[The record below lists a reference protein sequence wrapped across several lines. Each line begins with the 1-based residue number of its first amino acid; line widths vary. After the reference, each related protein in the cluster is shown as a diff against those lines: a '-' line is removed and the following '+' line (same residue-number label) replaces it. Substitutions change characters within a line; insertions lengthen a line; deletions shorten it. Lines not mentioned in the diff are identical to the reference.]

1 MARHGVVLR
10 YPQLALEP
18 EAALGFTVPASGLAG
33 TPPPQVAG
41 MPACQ
46 RARTPTR
53 QLAGRSGRQSDC
65 MLLSDSHLLLPIPQG
80 WATPIRQW
88 ELHLRSQGQRPATVD
103 TRIRHVRRLARDI
116 DAGSPDAVE
125 EDDLTAW
132 SGLQQWAPETR
143 HSHHASIRLF
153 FRWWCGR
160 TGAPSPGEV
169 LGGIR
174 RHVPPPRPTPED
186 ILRAAI
192 REAAPRTRLILQ
204 LAAELGL
211 RRSEIASLHRR
222 DLVHA
227 PDGWTLTVQG
237 KGGRTRVLPVTDS
250 LARDIQQAGQTWI
263 FPGQIDGHLSARWV
277 SKLAARVLPPGWT
290 LHSLRHRFATTA
302 YRQGGHDILGVQQAL
317 GHGSVQTTQRYTA
330 GTPSAIRAMTASAAL
345 TTTSINHHRKATTMR
360 ISICNVKGGTGKTTS
375 AIMLAAAAHAAGYST
390 RVLDADPQGSAS
402 DWAALAEDSG
412 RPLEFEV
419 VAVNARSLTRTT
431 GAPVEFEFVDCP
443 PGMPSVI
450 NAAINTADAVI
461 VPTCPSGIEVARM
474 WETLDL
480 VDHSPAAVLL
490 TSVQLG
496 TRTLRDTQ
504 EALADQ
510 QVAVFTNVIPQRQQI
525 KMAWGTN
532 PSWPWH
538 GYDGVIDELKEQ
550 LQ

>member
-1 MARHGVVLR
+1 MG
-10 YPQLALEP
+10 
-18 EAALGFTVPASGLAG
+18 
-33 TPPPQVAG
+33 
-41 MPACQ
+41 
-46 RARTPTR
+46 
-53 QLAGRSGRQSDC
+53 
-65 MLLSDSHLLLPIPQG
+65 MLLSESPLLLPIPAG
-80 WATPIRQW
+80 WTSPILQW

-103 TRIRHVRRLARDI
+103 TRIRHVRRLARDSG
-116 DAGSPDAVE
+116 AACPDDVS
-125 EDDLTAW
+125 EDDLIGW
-132 SGLQQWAPETR
+132 SGAQAWAPETR

-153 FRWWCGR
+153 FRWWCAR
-160 TGAPSPGEV
+160 TGAQSVGDV

-186 ILRAAI
+186 VLRSAI
-192 REAAPRTRLILQ
+192 QDAAPRTRLILQ

-211 RRSEIASLHRR
+211 RRSEIATLHGR
-222 DLVHA
+222 DLAHT
-227 PDGWTLTVQG
+227 DEGWTLTVEG
-237 KGGRTRVLPVTDS
+237 KGGRTRVLPLTDS
-250 LARDIQQAGQTWI
+250 LAWELRKAGPTWI

-277 SKLAARVLPPGWT
+277 SKLAARVLPAGWT

-302 YRQGGHDILGVQQAL
+302 YRHGGHDLLGVQQAL

-330 GTPSAIRAMTASAAL
+330 GAPSAIRAMTASAAL
-345 TTTSINHHRKATTMR
+345 TTTSINLHRKVTTMR

-412 RPLEFEV
+412 RPLDFDV
-419 VAVNARSLTRTT
+419 IAVNARSLSRTT
-431 GAPVEFEFVDCP
+431 GAPVDFEFVDCP

-480 VDHSPAAVLL
+480 ADHRPVGVLL

-504 EALADQ
+504 EALSDQ
-510 QVAVFTNVIPQRQQI
+510 QIAVFTNVIPQRQQI
-525 KMAWGTN
+525 KTAWGTN